1 MNALLQSVCDQ
12 ACSDL
17 AAQFRE
23 ASDEL
28 LASIHK
34 AEAEAQLQESP
45 MKFNI
50 GFKISLDLDKSV
62 VTNSL
67 SWSVKRSLETSHQIE
82 DPLQAKLPL
91 NSGVLDSAAKLA
103 DLGGEIGGSMTISAG
118 DASVTLNKDWARI
131 LKQAAAKMRMN
142 GK

>member
-12 ACSDL
+12 ACADL
-17 AAQFRE
+17 AAQFNE
-23 ASDEL
+23 AADEL

-34 AEAEAQLQESP
+34 AEAEAQLQEAP

-50 GFKISLDLDKSV
+50 GYKIAIDLDKST

-67 SWSVKRSLETSHQIE
+67 SWSVKHSLETSHQIE
-82 DPLQAKLPL
+82 DPLQGKLPMADLAENSAKLCP
-91 NSGVLDSAAKLA
+91 SGVSSVTISSGDKSVTIDAKAAAQLKRAAKAL
-103 DLGGEIGGSMTISAG
+103 
-118 DASVTLNKDWARI
+118 R
-131 LKQAAAKMRMN
+131 